1 MKRSIF
7 AIAALAAVTFANAA
21 PVTVTIDNFNS
32 PNVGPLTAALAATS
46 TAMDAVRTTSITT
59 LAGPADGNGASVKI
73 GAGTFPVGLLEVAN
87 ASGRDSQVELTW
99 TVAAGLLPLN
109 ALNLSF
115 FLEIVQSD
123 GNLTDLAFFLNG
135 APLASFA
142 IPGNTTNSIK
152 TFTLTNAQ
160 AVAMSG
166 GGVLSLKV
174 NGDAGWDLTVD
185 QLGFKYDMPSVV
197 SEPASLALA
206 GMALAGVLAASRRRK
221 A

>member
-7 AIAALAAVTFANAA
+7 AIAALAAATFANAV

-32 PNVGPLTAALAATS
+32 PNVGPLTAALGATA
-46 TAMDAVRTTSITT
+46 TALDAVRTTSIST

-87 ASGRDSQVELTW
+87 ASGRDSQVELAW

-109 ALNLSF
+109 ALNLGF

-135 APLASFA
+135 APLATFA

-160 AVAMSG
+160 AAAMSG

-185 QLGFKYDMPSVV
+185 QFGFKYDTPTV

-206 GMALAGVLAASRRRK
+206 GMALAGVVAASRRRK